1 MPARGSEFCSSNS
14 AMHCATPP
22 AGPSR
27 SLSLVLL
34 SLSLLVPIFD
44 GSRATI
50 ASASTGVVRENS
62 VAPKDSSVPP
72 PSPTPA
78 SIANEIDQSSGWPT
92 VSGEGS
98 ATTTITSTTTT
109 IASSS
114 IATSIAA
121 TSLRPATEHP
131 VPERTRDQETHPE
144 VPDFPSNCSEFSA
157 SPIQLVYHERAR
169 IQKCCPPGQMIQPL
183 SNFRYECVPGN
194 RELRIET
201 IEAHFYGN
209 NECIEVGDEPVSL
222 PVVSQDLCHD
232 APQALMYSADQ
243 GDELFVMQNGSLLVL
258 EYGSLVSVFDSY
270 CVEMTSDARLLA
282 KVCEEVHEPQIA
294 FLRVFIAVGVTL
306 ATLALTITALSY
318 TFVPKLNDTFGYLI
332 AAHASAFAVGTIFVG
347 LARCGDQC
355 VGGDGGTHAVLELF
369 ANAFLGTSVF
379 VFFLMNVLNT
389 VYVAYYIPNGLEYD
403 GHNKRDVYV
412 LIGVLYTISLIPLLL
427 LPKGGLISIV
437 FIYYAGI
444 ALTHALSTYYTRRLT
459 SGIYLH
465 INDTA
470 VSGQTKINHARL
482 NDISKQTRLC
492 RMEAGFSIVCWIAF
506 AVLMLATNMSD
517 FPRIA
522 AVYIIVVQ
530 GLFVGVVFVAG
541 SQKWIIIRECWS
553 NSGSV
558 DLRVLEN
565 GIEMKRLR
573 HNDDTDD
580 RVVRIS

>member
-1 MPARGSEFCSSNS
+1 
-14 AMHCATPP
+14 
-22 AGPSR
+22 
-27 SLSLVLL
+27 
-34 SLSLLVPIFD
+34 
-44 GSRATI
+44 
-50 ASASTGVVRENS
+50 
-62 VAPKDSSVPP
+62 
-72 PSPTPA
+72 
-78 SIANEIDQSSGWPT
+78 
-92 VSGEGS
+92 
-98 ATTTITSTTTT
+98 
-109 IASSS
+109 
-114 IATSIAA
+114 
-121 TSLRPATEHP
+121 
-131 VPERTRDQETHPE
+131 
-144 VPDFPSNCSEFSA
+144 
-157 SPIQLVYHERAR
+157 
-169 IQKCCPPGQMIQPL
+169 MIQPL

-194 RELRIET
+194 RELKIET

-209 NECIEVGDEPVSL
+209 NECIEVGDEPVTL

-258 EYGSLVSVFDSY
+258 EYGSLVSIFDSY
-270 CVEMTSDARLLA
+270 CVEMTNDARLLA

-294 FLRVFIAVGVTL
+294 FLGVIIAIGVTVASLVL
-306 ATLALTITALSY
+306 AITALSY

-332 AAHASAFAVGTIFVG
+332 AGHASTFAIGTIFLG

-355 VGGDGGTHAVLELF
+355 VGEGTNAVVVELF

-379 VFFLMNVLNT
+379 MFFLMNVLNT
-389 VYVAYYIPNGLEYD
+389 AYVAYYIPNGLEYD
-403 GHNKRDVYV
+403 GQNKRDVYV
-412 LIGVLYTISLIPLLL
+412 FIGVLYLISLIPLVL

-492 RMEAGFSIVCWIAF
+492 RMEAGFSVVCWVAF
-506 AVLMLATNMSD
+506 AVLMLASNMTD

-522 AVYIIVVQ
+522 AVYSIVVQ

-553 NSGSV
+553 NSGSA

-565 GIEMKRLR
+565 GFEMKRLR
-573 HNDDTDD
+573 HHDDAGD
-580 RVVRIS
+580 RVARFS